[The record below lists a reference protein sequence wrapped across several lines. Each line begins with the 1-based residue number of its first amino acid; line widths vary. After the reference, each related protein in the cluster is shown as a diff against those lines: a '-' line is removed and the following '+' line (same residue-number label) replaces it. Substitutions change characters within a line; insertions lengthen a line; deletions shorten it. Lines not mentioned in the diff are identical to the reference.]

1 MQEKISF
8 LEVSA
13 IEKGTVIDHIPSHN
27 LFSVMKILGVRYM
40 ENRITF
46 GSNLI
51 SKKIGLKAMIKISDI
66 EIPKSEYS
74 KIIPFAPLAHI
85 SYICGNKV
93 TMKDIL
99 EVPDHIEGSVKCG
112 NPVCV
117 TNIENLNTSF
127 VVIDKV
133 NLSLKCSYCE
143 KITQYDKFKP
153 KY

>member
-1 MQEKISF
+1 MKEKISF

-13 IEKGTVIDHIPSHN
+13 IESGTVIDHIPSHN
-27 LFSVMKILGVRYM
+27 LFSVMKILGVRDM

-46 GSNLI
+46 GANLL
-51 SKKIGLKAMIKISDI
+51 SRKINRKAMIKVSDI
-66 EIPKSEYS
+66 EISKSEYS
-74 KIIPFAPLAHI
+74 KIIPFAPMAHV
-85 SYICGNKV
+85 SYIRNNEV
-93 TMKDIL
+93 VFKDIL
-99 EVPDHIEGSVKCG
+99 EVPDTIIGSVKCG

-127 VVIDKV
+127 IVIDKV
-133 NLSLKCSYCE
+133 DISLKCLYCE